1 MNPKPRRPLWRRLLK
16 LAGLLLLLG
25 LVALTALVLYRA
37 RDRSPDYHLDLV
49 IKSDPAPTNHLFR
62 VGFGR
67 SSINPDIH
75 NSPTPFWIA
84 GFGQGRAATGN
95 YDGIWAIA
103 SVVDDG
109 RTRVAIVAI
118 DAIGFFHDDV
128 VAVRRLLR
136 SSLKINYCIIASTH
150 NHEVPDLMG
159 LWGPKPWKRGVDEQ
173 YLNAVK
179 LGIVQ
184 AVQKA
189 VRALQPATMELYEVP
204 TPNEGLVSDTR
215 PPKVFDPNIR
225 MMLFRRARGGS
236 GVLGSIVTWANHPE
250 TLWSDNTEVTAD
262 FVGHFRQALEK
273 GVSIKGKEVMPGLGG
288 IHLYVNGAIGGLMTP
303 HPSLKVRDPF
313 LEQDFE
319 KPSHEKAKALG
330 RQLANRVITHLGGTN
345 ATPVKPVIGLQART
359 IELRMDNLLFY
370 AASALGVM
378 DRGQSSLGHLRSE
391 VALLR
396 LGDAS
401 IACIPGEIYPE
412 LVNGGIENPEGADF
426 NIKPVEVP
434 SIRELMPGK
443 VKFIFGL
450 ANDEV
455 GYIIPKSEWD
465 RKAPWLY
472 GSAKHHY
479 GEINSLGSETA
490 PTIHRAFV
498 EMTKVK

>member
-1 MNPKPRRPLWRRLLK
+1 MNSKPRKRLWWRLLK
-16 LAGLLLLLG
+16 VVGLILLIG
-25 LVALTALVLYRA
+25 LVALTSLLLYRF

-49 IKSDPAPTNHLFR
+49 VRADPPPTNHMFR

-67 SSINPDIH
+67 SNINPDI
-75 NSPTPFWIA
+75 NGSPTPFWIA
-84 GFGQGRAATGN
+84 GFGEGRAATGN

-103 SVVDDG
+103 SVIDDG

-136 SSLKINYCIIASTH
+136 DTLKINYCIIASTH

-159 LWGPKPWKRGVDEQ
+159 LWGPKPWKTGVDEN
-173 YLNAVK
+173 YMRMVK

-189 VRALQPATMELYEVP
+189 VKVLQPATMELHELETLP
-204 TPNEGLVSDTR
+204 DGLVSDTR

-225 MMLFRRARGGS
+225 MMLFRRARGGNS
-236 GVLGSIVTWANHPE
+236 VLGSIVTWANHPE

-273 GVSIKGKEVMPGLGG
+273 GVSIKGREMMAGLGG
-288 IHLYVNGAIGGLMTP
+288 THLYLNGAIGGLMTP

-319 KPSHEKAKALG
+319 KPSHEKARALG
-330 RQLANRVITHLGGTN
+330 RQLAKRLVTHVRGTN
-345 ATPVKPVIGLQART
+345 ATPEKPVIGLQART
-359 IELRMDNLLFY
+359 IELRMDNLMFY
-370 AASALGVM
+370 AAGGLGVM
-378 DRGQSSLGHLRSE
+378 DRGHSSLGHMRSE
-391 VALLR
+391 VALLQ
-396 LGDAS
+396 LGGAS

-412 LVNGGIENPEGADF
+412 LVNGGIESPEGNDF
-426 NIKPVEVP
+426 GIKPLEVP
-434 SIRELMPGK
+434 PIRDLMPGK

-465 RKAPWLY
+465 QKAPYLY
-472 GSAKHHY
+472 GGKHLY
-479 GEINSLGSETA
+479 GEINSLGPDTA
-490 PTIHRAFV
+490 STIHRAFV